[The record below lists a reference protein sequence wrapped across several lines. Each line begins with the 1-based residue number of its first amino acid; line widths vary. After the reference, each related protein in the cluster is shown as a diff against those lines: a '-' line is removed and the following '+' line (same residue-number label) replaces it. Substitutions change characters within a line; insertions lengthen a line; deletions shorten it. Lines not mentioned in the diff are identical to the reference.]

1 MAFNSG
7 LVQQHG
13 SGHYII
19 ALDPS
24 FIAKS
29 GKKTPGIGYFWSGQ
43 AARTKRGLEM
53 LGMAAID
60 VDNHT
65 GFNLDACQTITG
77 NHPGKS
83 LDGIYADS
91 FTVHC
96 EQILELF
103 SITVRSEEQ
112 TSDLQSL
119 LRISYDAYC

>member
-7 LVQQHG
+7 LVRQHG

-29 GKKTPGIGYFWSGQ
+29 GKKTPGIGYFWPGQ
-43 AARTKRGLEM
+43 AARTKRGLEL

-65 GFNLDACQTITG
+65 DFQLDACQTLTG
-77 NHPGKS
+77 THPDSSEGRRVGKECVS
-83 LDGIYADS
+83 KMRTRWSPY
-91 FTVHC
+91 
-96 EQILELF
+96 Q
-103 SITVRSEEQ
+103 Q
-112 TSDLQSL
+112 NK
-119 LRISYDAYC
+119 